1 MGVHALMNTGQRLA
15 QMSGLVARPALEHLR
30 LIQSGLGT
38 IFASRFN
45 VVTGLERIEVTR
57 KARRHAPDAVTALR
71 VQPPQS
77 SDPKTAYA
85 LTATPSLSVRT
96 ERDEIIVTTKQQ
108 SAVAA
113 QHFESAT
120 ITRKRKTS

>member
-1 MGVHALMNTGQRLA
+1 MTGV
-15 QMSGLVARPALEHLR
+15 
-30 LIQSGLGT
+30 
-38 IFASRFN
+38 
-45 VVTGLERIEVTR
+45 ERIEVTR

-85 LTATPSLSVRT
+85 ITATPSLSVRT

-108 SAVAA
+108 SSVAA

-120 ITRKRKTS
+120 ITRKRKT

>member
-1 MGVHALMNTGQRLA
+1 MNLGQFLSSKSPLPTGTVAQHLA
-15 QMSGLVARPALEHLR
+15 AIYASSGNGDG
-30 LIQSGLGT
+30 QT
-38 IFASRFN
+38 IFSSRFN
-45 VVTGLERIEVTR
+45 VVTGVERIEVTR

-77 SDPKTAYA
+77 SNPKTAYA
-85 LTATPSLSVRT
+85 IISTPSLSVRT

-120 ITRKRKTS
+120 IIRKRKTT

>member
-1 MGVHALMNTGQRLA
+1 MNTGQRLV
-15 QMSGLVARPALEHLR
+15 QMSGLIARPALEHLR
-30 LIQSGLGT
+30 VIQSGLGT
-38 IFASRFN
+38 IFSSRFS
-45 VVTGLERIEVTR
+45 VVIGADRIEVTR

-85 LTATPSLSVRT
+85 ITATPSLSVRT